1 MGDRMLPAPVAIDD
15 KTEYVVNHI
24 VHHQG
29 RPRHYQYLVR
39 WAGYDESEDMWLPES
54 ELSNVPEVL

>member
-1 MGDRMLPAPVAIDD
+1 MLPVLVAIDN
-15 KTEYVVNHI
+15 KTEYIVNHI
-24 VHHQG
+24 VWHRG

-54 ELSNVPEVL
+54 ELGNAPEVL